1 MSVPYS
7 IFGFQ
12 HSTIGLHG
20 SSKIVAGVDIS
31 GAESVVGA
39 SDVTGVLV
47 VDVVL
52 GIKVDEAVV
61 VVDPNGTSSKHRI
74 CPTGQDA

>member
-1 MSVPYS
+1 MSVAYS

-31 GAESVVGA
+31 GAGSVVGS

-47 VDVVL
+47 VDMVL
-52 GIKVDEAVV
+52 GIKVDDVV
-61 VVDPNGTSSKHRI
+61 V
-74 CPTGQDA
+74 